1 MTPQTFV
8 PGVALVTGA
17 AGGLG
22 TGLITELARQGWK
35 VAAGFHRQPISA
47 HHGGIWSVALDVSQ
61 TASVDEAFSQLMA
74 RWERIDLVVN
84 NAGIASDSPL
94 WQMNEEDWTKVL
106 EVDLTG
112 AARVCRRAAHLMATQ
127 GNGHI
132 VNISSFSARSGPRG
146 QTNYAAAKAGLLGLT
161 VALAQELGPFGVQ
174 VNAILPG
181 VLRTPMTESLDSEV
195 LDAFVQANAL
205 GRLNEIEE
213 VAKFV
218 VFLAGMKNVS
228 GQVFQL
234 DSRPARW
241 T

>member
-1 MTPQTFV
+1 MNSQTFV
-8 PGVALVTGA
+8 PGVAIVTGA

-22 TGLITELARQGWK
+22 TGLIARLAQHGWK
-35 VAAGFHRQPISA
+35 VAAGFHQQPISL
-47 HHGGIWSVALDVSQ
+47 HHEGVWSVALDVSQ
-61 TASVDEAFSQLMA
+61 TASVDKAFGQVMA

-106 EVDLTG
+106 DVDLTG
-112 AARVCRRAAHLMATQ
+112 AARVCRCAAQRMIPQ

-132 VNISSFSARSGPRG
+132 VNISSFSARSGARG
-146 QTNYAAAKAGLLGLT
+146 QSNYAAAKAGLLGLT
-161 VALAQELGPFGVQ
+161 AALAQELGSFGIQ
-174 VNAILPG
+174 VNAVLPG
-181 VLRTPMTESLDSEV
+181 VLRTPMTGSLDSRV
-195 LDAFVQANAL
+195 LDAFVRANAL

-213 VAKFV
+213 VADFV
-218 VFLAGMKNVS
+218 AFLAGMKNVS

>member
-1 MTPQTFV
+1 MKPQSFL

-22 TGLITELARQGWK
+22 TGLTAELARQGWK
-35 VAAGFHRQPISA
+35 VAAGFHRQPIPP
-47 HHGGIWSVALDVSQ
+47 HNEGLWSVALDVSQ
-61 TASVDEAFSQLMA
+61 TASVDEAFSQVVA
-74 RWERIDLVVN
+74 RWGRIELVIN

-94 WQMNEEDWTKVL
+94 WQMSLEDWTNVL

-112 AARVCRRAAHLMATQ
+112 AARVCRRAAQLMTAQ
-127 GNGHI
+127 GGGHI
-132 VNISSFSARSGPRG
+132 LNISSFSARSGPRG
-146 QTNYAAAKAGLLGLT
+146 QANYAAAKAGLLGLT

-181 VLRTPMTESLDSEV
+181 VLRTPMTESLDPKA
-195 LDAFVQANAL
+195 LDSFARANSL

-213 VAKFV
+213 VAKFI
-218 VFLAGMKNVS
+218 VFLASMKNIS